1 LNGCS
6 VKWESVAQDAVVGG
20 ILGKLIPGARMS
32 GITAG
37 RGNANAIYRQMVT
50 KFETGQISK
59 VTAGTLLLIM
69 RDWVSLLQY
78 GYS

>member
-1 LNGCS
+1 
-6 VKWESVAQDAVVGG
+6 
-20 ILGKLIPGARMS
+20 M